1 MALTFTAL
9 MTDHTAFPTDPGSE
23 DAFRSQHQRLHSE
36 ARDYIN
42 AQELIIAPQ
51 LNKKV
56 MSLSKATNISG
67 DQIITTGFLP
77 KLIRIVAVHNL
88 NYRYGSEGT
97 WTAADGTVTVLRF
110 RDDTTATVAIDYM
123 VNMHTGAASFWALV
137 NTVNATGFTLTWGN
151 TGTIDNGICKFKV
164 EAFG

>member
-1 MALTFTAL
+1 
-9 MTDHTAFPTDPGSE
+9 
-23 DAFRSQHQRLHSE
+23 
-36 ARDYIN
+36 
-42 AQELIIAPQ
+42 
-51 LNKKV
+51 

-97 WTAADGTVTVLRF
+97 WTAADGTVTVLKF

-123 VNMHTGAASFWALV
+123 VNMHTGSASFWALV
-137 NTVNATGFTLTWGN
+137 NYRQCYRFYINVGEYWNDPIMEYASLKLKHSAKIKG
-151 TGTIDNGICKFKV
+151 V
-164 EAFG
+164 